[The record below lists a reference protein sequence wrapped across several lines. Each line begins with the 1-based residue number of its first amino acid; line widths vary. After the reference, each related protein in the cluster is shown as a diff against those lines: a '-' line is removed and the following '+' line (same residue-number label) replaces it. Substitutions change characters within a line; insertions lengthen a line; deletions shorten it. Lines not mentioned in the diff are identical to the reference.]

1 MFYIIYDDKYY
12 IFRGNNNKQDL
23 RRIKKMI
30 HTQVADNIATWKGIH
45 EKTHYGAV
53 TTCQEMLMKM
63 PQIKEKK
70 PISLTDF
77 IDQHK

>member
-1 MFYIIYDDKYY
+1 MFYMIYDDKYY

-30 HTQVADNIATWKGIH
+30 HKQVADNIATWKGIH
-45 EKTHYGAV
+45 EKTHYGAI

-77 IDQHK
+77 IDQHR